1 MAYIIGMILLAILAG
16 GGFGAGILAHR
27 YGQSEQ
33 AARRGEASA
42 WRVGGNLARYGS
54 VGVAGL
60 IFTIV
65 TLASTMHTVDAGH
78 VGIVYTF
85 GSITNQ
91 TGDGLVLTW
100 PWQKLKEASVQV
112 QTLAFMDPESFNKL
126 ENRQNVTHVGDQLSS
141 FSSETQNVYID
152 AILRIKVTDDEVQG
166 LYREVGPNYVDKL
179 VPGQIAQVFKDET
192 VKYAAVDVAPNREK
206 IRHAVEQRLDS
217 ELDRFSI
224 SVDALLIENI
234 SFDQGFEDAIL
245 AKQQATQEALKQQE
259 LVKAREFEAQQ
270 KAAEAQGNANK
281 LRIEAEGQA
290 AANALVNQSLSPA
303 LIQFQAIQK
312 LNDNIQIMILPSGAN
327 PLFNVSD
334 LLVPPQG
341 SP

>member
-1 MAYIIGMILLAILAG
+1 MGYIIGVIILLVLG
-16 GGFGAGILAHR
+16 GVGFGVGKFAYE
-27 YGQSEQ
+27 YGKSEEVE
-33 AARRGEASA
+33 RRGEGFA
-42 WRVGGNLARYGS
+42 WRLGGNIVRYAS
-54 VGVAGL
+54 LGVFGL
-60 IFTIV
+60 IFVIV
-65 TLASTMHTVDAGH
+65 TIASTIHMVDAGH

-85 GSITNQ
+85 GSITSQ
-91 TGDGLVLTW
+91 TGDGLVVTW
-100 PWQKLKEASVQV
+100 PWQGLKEASVQV

-126 ENRQNVTHVGDQLSS
+126 ENRQNVTHVGTELSS
-141 FSSETQNVYID
+141 FSTETQNVYID

-192 VKYAAVDVAPNREK
+192 VKFAAVDVAPNREK
-206 IRHAVEQRLDS
+206 IRHAVEQRLDA

-224 SVDALLIENI
+224 TVDALLIENI

-270 KAAEAQGNANK
+270 KAAEAQGTANK
-281 LRIEAEGQA
+281 LRIEAEGQS
-290 AANALVNQSLSPA
+290 AANSLVNQSLTPQ

-312 LNDNIQIMILPSGAN
+312 LNDNVQIMILPSNAN

-334 LLVPPQG
+334 LLVPSQG